1 MSANSMTPKQAAVAL
16 VAAMPIGVSVQQLE
30 EYGIDATTEQAQ
42 AITQE
47 VLSLN
52 LFWIFAAIEAHIP
65 QKYQS
70 ALSELILDAM
80 EAGWG
85 TTVPVGSAAWTSY
98 LNEWQERRRRYSR
111 LVEEGVSPLAVSAEA
126 AALME
131 ENQLVKESERRNL
144 LTLLIDFVPV
154 DTYGSY
160 WKMSDNLLTCRDLS
174 EVAVIDDLPRLVQ
187 FIEQRRTRWNIQL
200 QHLLS
205 GELLQL
211 HDQGP

>member
-16 VAAMPIGVSVQQLE
+16 MAAMPVGVSVQQLE
-30 EYGIDATTEQAQ
+30 EYGVEATTEQAY

-70 ALSELILDAM
+70 ALSEFILDTL

-85 TTVPVGSAAWTSY
+85 TTIPVGSASWTVY

-126 AALME
+126 AALIE
-131 ENQLVKESERRNL
+131 ENRWVQETERRNL

-154 DTYGSY
+154 DTYGQ
-160 WKMSDNLLTCRDLS
+160 LLED
-174 EVAVIDDLPRLVQ
+174 I
-187 FIEQRRTRWNIQL
+187 
-200 QHLLS
+200 
-205 GELLQL
+205 G
-211 HDQGP
+211 

>member
-1 MSANSMTPKQAAVAL
+1 MSANSMTPKQAAIAL

-30 EYGIDATTEQAQ
+30 EYGIEATTEQAQ

-70 ALSELILDAM
+70 ALSTLILDAM
-80 EAGWG
+80 VAGWG
-85 TTVPVGSAAWTSY
+85 TTVPVGSAAWTAY
-98 LNEWQERRRRYSR
+98 LNEWQERRRRYNR
-111 LVEEGVSPLAVSAEA
+111 LVEEGASPLAVSAEA

-131 ENQLVKESERRNL
+131 ENQLIKESERRNL

-154 DTYGSY
+154 DSYGQ
-160 WKMSDNLLTCRDLS
+160 LLED
-174 EVAVIDDLPRLVQ
+174 V
-187 FIEQRRTRWNIQL
+187 
-200 QHLLS
+200 
-205 GELLQL
+205 
-211 HDQGP
+211 

>member
-30 EYGIDATTEQAQ
+30 EYGIEATTEQAQ

-52 LFWIFAAIEAHIP
+52 LFWIFAAVEAHIP

-70 ALSELILDAM
+70 ALSTLILDAM
-80 EAGWG
+80 VAGWG
-85 TTVPVGSAAWTSY
+85 TTVPVGSAAWTAY
-98 LNEWQERRRRYSR
+98 LNEWQERRRRYNR
-111 LVEEGVSPLAVSAEA
+111 LVEEGASPLAVSAEA

-154 DTYGSY
+154 DSYG
-160 WKMSDNLLTCRDLS
+160 KLLED
-174 EVAVIDDLPRLVQ
+174 V
-187 FIEQRRTRWNIQL
+187 
-200 QHLLS
+200 
-205 GELLQL
+205 
-211 HDQGP
+211 

>member
-16 VAAMPIGVSVQQLE
+16 LAAMPLGLSVQQLE
-30 EYGIDATTEQAQ
+30 EYGIEATAEQAQ

-65 QKYQS
+65 RKYQS
-70 ALSELILDAM
+70 ALSELILDTIK
-80 EAGWG
+80 AGWG
-85 TTVPVGSAAWTSY
+85 TTVPVGSASWTSY

-111 LVEEGVSPLAVSAEA
+111 LIEEGVSPLAVSAEA

-131 ENQLVKESERRNL
+131 EHRLVKEAEQRNL

-154 DTYGSY
+154 DTYG
-160 WKMSDNLLTCRDLS
+160 
-174 EVAVIDDLPRLVQ
+174 Q
-187 FIEQRRTRWNIQL
+187 
-200 QHLLS
+200 
-205 GELLQL
+205 LLQ
-211 HDQGP
+211 DVG

>member
-30 EYGIDATTEQAQ
+30 EYGIEATTVQAQ

-70 ALSELILDAM
+70 ALSTLILDAM
-80 EAGWG
+80 VAGWG
-85 TTVPVGSAAWTSY
+85 TTVPVCSAAWTAY
-98 LNEWQERRRRYSR
+98 LNEWQERRRRYKR

-126 AALME
+126 ATLME
-131 ENQLVKESERRNL
+131 ENHLAREAERRNL

-154 DTYGSY
+154 DSY
-160 WKMSDNLLTCRDLS
+160 WQLLED
-174 EVAVIDDLPRLVQ
+174 V
-187 FIEQRRTRWNIQL
+187 
-200 QHLLS
+200 
-205 GELLQL
+205 G
-211 HDQGP
+211 

>member
-16 VAAMPIGVSVQQLE
+16 IAAMPTGVSVQQLE
-30 EYGIDATTEQAQ
+30 EYGIEATTEQAQ
-42 AITQE
+42 AIAQE

-85 TTVPVGSAAWTSY
+85 TTVPVGSATWTSY

-131 ENQLVKESERRNL
+131 ENQLVKEAERRNL

-154 DTYGSY
+154 DTYGQ
-160 WKMSDNLLTCRDLS
+160 LLED
-174 EVAVIDDLPRLVQ
+174 V
-187 FIEQRRTRWNIQL
+187 
-200 QHLLS
+200 
-205 GELLQL
+205 G
-211 HDQGP
+211 

>member
-1 MSANSMTPKQAAVAL
+1 MSANSMTPRQAAVAL

-30 EYGIDATTEQAQ
+30 EYGIEATTEQAQ

-70 ALSELILDAM
+70 ALSELILNAM

-85 TTVPVGSAAWTSY
+85 TIIPVGSAAWTAY

-131 ENQLVKESERRNL
+131 ENQLVKEAERRNL

-154 DTYGSY
+154 DTYGQ
-160 WKMSDNLLTCRDLS
+160 LLED
-174 EVAVIDDLPRLVQ
+174 V
-187 FIEQRRTRWNIQL
+187 
-200 QHLLS
+200 
-205 GELLQL
+205 G
-211 HDQGP
+211 

>member
-16 VAAMPIGVSVQQLE
+16 IAAIPTGVSVQQLE
-30 EYGIDATTEQAQ
+30 EYGIEATTEQAQ
-42 AITQE
+42 AIAQE

-70 ALSELILDAM
+70 VLSELILDTM
-80 EAGWG
+80 ESGWG
-85 TTVPVGSAAWTSY
+85 TTVPVGSTAWNAY

-126 AALME
+126 AELME
-131 ENQLVKESERRNL
+131 ENQLVKEEERRNL

-154 DTYGSY
+154 DTYGQ
-160 WKMSDNLLTCRDLS
+160 LLEDL
-174 EVAVIDDLPRLVQ
+174 
-187 FIEQRRTRWNIQL
+187 
-200 QHLLS
+200 
-205 GELLQL
+205 G
-211 HDQGP
+211 

>member
-30 EYGIDATTEQAQ
+30 EYGIEATTEQAQ

-85 TTVPVGSAAWTSY
+85 TTVPVGSAATWTDY
-98 LNEWQERRRRYSR
+98 LNEWQERRHRYSR
-111 LVEEGVSPLAVSAEA
+111 LVEEGMSPLAVSAEA

-131 ENQLVKESERRNL
+131 ENQLVKEAEQRNL

-154 DTYGSY
+154 DAYGR
-160 WKMSDNLLTCRDLS
+160 LLED
-174 EVAVIDDLPRLVQ
+174 V
-187 FIEQRRTRWNIQL
+187 
-200 QHLLS
+200 
-205 GELLQL
+205 
-211 HDQGP
+211 